1 MKRRFGIAAAALLL
15 AAALLWSQ
23 REPLLAAAGRFVVS
37 ADVPVAA
44 DAIVVLAGSVPDRI
58 LEAVDLFREGF
69 APRLVLT
76 KEAGMP
82 GLEELRRRGVEVPE
96 RHDLNL
102 TIALQLGVP
111 REAIVLLDAPANSTV
126 SEADVVLEHLRASGA
141 RRALIVTSKMHSYR
155 AGLIYRE
162 RAGPGLEIVACA
174 ARHDPYRPDGW
185 WRSRGY
191 VRRLVFEYQKLAVWW
206 LRDRWLG
213 AEAHRPQPSPPP
225 QPGRTAAAAT
235 AGAG

>member
-1 MKRRFGIAAAALLL
+1 MTRGRVIAAAILLL
-15 AAALLWSQ
+15 AAALVWTQ

-37 ADVPVAA
+37 TDEPVAA

-58 LEAVDLFREGF
+58 LEAVDLFREGW
-69 APRLVLT
+69 APRIVLT

-82 GLEELRRRGVEVPE
+82 GLDELRRRGVEVPE

-126 SEADVVLEHLRASGA
+126 SEADVVLDHLRASGA
-141 RRALIVTSKMHSYR
+141 RRALIVTSKMHSFR
-155 AGLIYRE
+155 AGLIYRD
-162 RAGPGLEIVACA
+162 RAGPGLEIVAVA
-174 ARHDPYRPDGW
+174 ARHDPYRGDGW

-213 AEAHRPQPSPPP
+213 AEAHRPQPGP
-225 QPGRTAAAAT
+225 QPGRTAAGAA
-235 AGAG
+235 AGTG